1 MTKSTKALRERGQ
14 EDIRQISLEYE
25 PKVNNRRF
33 AIVYGLAKCAHKNKK
48 LDFKKFTTE
57 LMRET
62 ELFIMNSKDF
72 PRLLTKE
79 SGTAII
85 CGIPFDDINGI
96 LKPLTK
102 ININVLKKDAPD
114 ILIQKLDEIIT
125 DAMV

>member
-1 MTKSTKALRERGQ
+1 
-14 EDIRQISLEYE
+14 
-25 PKVNNRRF
+25 
-33 AIVYGLAKCAHKNKK
+33 
-48 LDFKKFTTE
+48 
-57 LMRET
+57 
-62 ELFIMNSKDF
+62 MNSKDF